1 MRYDMQVALPDGGE
15 NKVEAPRIV
24 CRLLKERSARSGSG
38 CYLRIHPNI
47 FSDLPEGASNQK
59 WATRLEPPSVRW
71 LLALAKNRQPDLDAG
86 LCPSAVFS
94 VKEIQV
100 RWVRWVRKISNTEIK
115 SDATEEISSTRKTGF
130 VIIWLT
136 RSKVVG

>member
-1 MRYDMQVALPDGGE
+1 MRVALRDGGE

-24 CRLLKERSARSGSG
+24 CRLLKERSARSVPAATSV
-38 CYLRIHPNI
+38 HPNI
-47 FSDLPEGASNQK
+47 FSDLPEGASNRK

-136 RSKVVG
+136 RSKAAVG